1 MKRII
6 GKVITVA
13 VAIALVVSA
22 MCISS
27 SGLMKASDDE
37 AAYAV
42 SKETETVNE
51 DVVLVAKNDSEDN
64 TSAQKGTTQST
75 DKDIT
80 EETTTESTEKT
91 TAAKNSNETAKD
103 NNKEQTGKSVVVTIT
118 EHSDKVRYDGKI
130 HILAGFDVS
139 SSDGVYS
146 EDDFEFEGEYMI
158 AATDPGVYDMNLK
171 PSDFK
176 NKNSDYSD
184 VTFKIVD
191 GKLTIDAVYMVTIH
205 YVYEDGS
212 TAAVDKCEN
221 FVKGEKYTFKSPTIK
236 GYKANYTTI
245 SSSSK
250 GMPAMNLEYTVK
262 YMKVTSDNGANNH
275 KDNGT
280 SDSNING
287 TTNNSLNNN
296 LVNNQFDGI
305 HNATSEN
312 TDSDAVIGD
321 DGKLITIGDEKTPL
335 AAGDKA
341 NKSKLSLH
349 ERIHSNYGICLWTLL
364 AGIVLALIIVF
375 GIMHIINQKN
385 RKQNNLNQGNAN
397 SNSDGKTK
405 GE

>member
-1 MKRII
+1 
-6 GKVITVA
+6 
-13 VAIALVVSA
+13 
-22 MCISS
+22 
-27 SGLMKASDDE
+27 
-37 AAYAV
+37 
-42 SKETETVNE
+42 
-51 DVVLVAKNDSEDN
+51 
-64 TSAQKGTTQST
+64 
-75 DKDIT
+75 
-80 EETTTESTEKT
+80 
-91 TAAKNSNETAKD
+91 
-103 NNKEQTGKSVVVTIT
+103 
-118 EHSDKVRYDGKI
+118 
-130 HILAGFDVS
+130 
-139 SSDGVYS
+139 
-146 EDDFEFEGEYMI
+146 
-158 AATDPGVYDMNLK
+158 
-171 PSDFK
+171 
-176 NKNSDYSD
+176 
-184 VTFKIVD
+184 
-191 GKLTIDAVYMVTIH
+191 
-205 YVYEDGS
+205 
-212 TAAVDKCEN
+212 
-221 FVKGEKYTFKSPTIK
+221 
-236 GYKANYTTI
+236 
-245 SSSSK
+245 
-250 GMPAMNLEYTVK
+250 MPAMNLEYTVK

-385 RKQNNLNQGNAN
+385 RKQNNLNQENAN